1 MFPRRQR
8 SFHISFWNWT
18 TLHTELCWL
27 IMNHLICH
35 CLCLFFYFYVDILQL
50 LVSCFS
56 FMLKF
61 EDSLWI
67 SSFIVSLFFHIYIY
81 ILSPIVFLGLGC
93 VSWHLVGA
101 PVLVFFAGFLLFPVS
116 FFALSLLQHF
126 VCIWIQSPLVPEYT
140 LVPLKEPFVHLL
152 NV

>member
-35 CLCLFFYFYVDILQL
+35 FLCLFFYFYVDILQL

-56 FMLKF
+56 FVKILYGLVL
-61 EDSLWI
+61 SL
-67 SSFIVSLFFHIYIY
+67 SPGVLYIYIY
-81 ILSPIVFLGLGC
+81 IESHCIFR
-93 VSWHLVGA
+93 SWLCFMA
-101 PVLVFFAGFLLFPVS
+101 FSWCSSSCFFAGFLLFPVS

-140 LVPLKEPFVHLL
+140 LVPLKSHLYTYWMFST
-152 NV
+152 V